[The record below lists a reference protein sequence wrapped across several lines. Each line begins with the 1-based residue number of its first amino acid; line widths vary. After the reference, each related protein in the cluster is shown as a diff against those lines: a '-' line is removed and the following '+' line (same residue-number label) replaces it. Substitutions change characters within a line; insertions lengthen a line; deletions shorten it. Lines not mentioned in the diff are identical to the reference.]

1 MKVVLLLSFI
11 LMGVVFTMAYDKQ
24 MHAQKAAMERAVAN
38 SSSN

>member
-24 MHAQKAAMERAVAN
+24 ESAKKAAFERTLAN
-38 SSSN
+38 SANK